1 MKKLLFIL
9 FLIPLVSQSQIRTR
23 YHFPDPVI
31 IIDTIPE
38 EEPEEPGRPPDTLS
52 LSYFDLPVMAPASYS
67 NQNGIIIEN
76 KRIKNLNMLVNGGKD
91 LHFNNCDNIIIRNC
105 FIESSYDVG
114 IDLLSCENVTIE
126 NCLFTNNLGGVY
138 ALNSTNINV
147 INNQFVN
154 PHGARNCRGQAV
166 QFNNVF
172 LGSIVNNVG
181 EAFRAEA
188 YPEDWISLYKSSGTS
203 GSPLLVSDNTFRGG
217 GPSPT
222 GGGIMSGDSGG
233 DWQLIQ
239 NNKLMD
245 AGSYMFAIAG
255 GNNNTVQNNKGYQV
269 SKPWA
274 NIGCYVYKNPDA
286 PTCSGHTMTL
296 NKIWIFNANV
306 YYGGNLTTESCGTV
320 TGVEPN
326 VGLCPSNPNWCF
338 ENTNEVDL
346 TLLELDI
353 PTVLITR
360 LTEDQLW
367 RLRDDAPLFD
377 SLEGSC
383 TGNKPSQILRP
394 TAIAGADQSIS
405 ISTATLSGSHD
416 GPPSGGSVTHEWA
429 QVSGPNT
436 ATQSAPGSATNNLS
450 GLITGVY
457 VFRDVVRYVGGAA
470 DADHITVTVTL

>member
-23 YHFPDPVI
+23 YHFPPPVI

-38 EEPEEPGRPPDTLS
+38 EDPEDPERPPDTLS

-105 FIESSYDVG
+105 LIESSYDVG

-126 NCLFTNNLGGVY
+126 NCLFANNMGGVY

-147 INNQFVN
+147 LNNQFVN
-154 PHGARNCRGQAV
+154 PHGARHCRGQAV

-172 LGSIVNNVG
+172 LGRIENNVG
-181 EAFRAEA
+181 ESFYSEG
-188 YPEDWISLYKSSGTS
+188 YTEDWVSLYKSNGTI
-203 GSPLLVSDNTFRGG
+203 GNPMLVKNNKFRGG
-217 GPSPT
+217 GPSPS
-222 GGGIMSGDSGG
+222 GGGIMLGDSDG
-233 DWQLIQ
+233 DYQWAED
-239 NNKLMD
+239 NKLMNV
-245 AGSYMFAIAG
+245 GNYMIAISG
-255 GNNNTVQNNKGYQV
+255 GNNNKVEDNMGYQETA
-269 SKPWA
+269 PWM
-274 NIGCYVYKNPDA
+274 NIGMYVYNVA
-286 PTCSGHTMTL
+286 AASCSGHTMTL
-296 NKIWIFNANV
+296 NKINIANGNV
-306 YYGGNLTTESCGTV
+306 YYGGNLGSESCGVV

-326 VGLCPSNPNWCF
+326 VTLCPSNPNWCF

-346 TLLELDI
+346 TLIEMAF

-360 LTEDQLW
+360 VTEDQLW